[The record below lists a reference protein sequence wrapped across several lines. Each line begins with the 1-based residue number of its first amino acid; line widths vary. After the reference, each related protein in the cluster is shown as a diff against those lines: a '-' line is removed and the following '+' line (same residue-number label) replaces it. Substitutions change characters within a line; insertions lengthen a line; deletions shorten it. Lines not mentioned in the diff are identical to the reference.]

1 MDAGLLG
8 GIIGASVIVGG
19 TLIFYSYKF
28 IKKYFEK
35 RKNNKKINIIKK
47 ETNINVPLLNKDQ
60 WKINKLFK
68 SPKLQ
73 IKRNNGS
80 RNFSSEL
87 NKS

>member
-8 GIIGASVIVGG
+8 GILGASIIVGG

-28 IKKYFEK
+28 IKKYIEK
-35 RKNNKKINIIKK
+35 KRNDKKIIIKK
-47 ETNINVPLLNKDQ
+47 ETNINIPLLNKGQ